1 MAAEQTTDLQ
11 QFHLNYP
18 CITHV
23 FNSVEFS
30 SLNEDKC
37 DELRCLE
44 FKDHKPRMGITLGR
58 RGSLLCSPFSAPFG
72 GFVFAH
78 TETPLEMVDK
88 AVKSLIR
95 YADLHRLSLRITLPP
110 AFYHPQLIN
119 KQIFC
124 LTANG
129 FRQIYNDVNFH
140 FELTNF
146 DDYTAIL
153 WRNARKNLQ
162 RARREPFVFKKAQNQ
177 EEIIAAYNTIQQNRK
192 AKGYPLKMSLQ
203 QVLDTINVVPADFFN
218 LSINGA
224 NVAAAQ
230 VFHVAVGI
238 VQVIYWGDAPGFEN
252 YRPMNYLAAKVVEY
266 YKKAGIRIV
275 DVGPSSQ
282 FGVPS
287 IGLCNF
293 KESIGCK
300 VESKFTFEYNPKP

>member
-11 QFHLNYP
+11 QFQLNYP
-18 CITHV
+18 CTTHV
-23 FNSVEFS
+23 FNSVGFS
-30 SLNEDKC
+30 TLNEDKC

-44 FKDHKPRMGITLGR
+44 FKDHKPRMGITLGL

-78 TETPLEMVDK
+78 PDTPLEMVDK

-140 FELTNF
+140 FDLTSF
-146 DDYTAIL
+146 DDYTTVL

-162 RARREPFVFKKAQNQ
+162 RARREPFVFKKAQSQ

-230 VFHVAVGI
+230 VFHVADGI

-300 VESKFTFEYNPKP
+300 VESKFSFEYNPKP

>member
-11 QFHLNYP
+11 QFQLNYP
-18 CITHV
+18 CTTHV
-23 FNSVEFS
+23 FNSVGFS
-30 SLNEDKC
+30 TLNEDKC

-44 FKDHKPRMGITLGR
+44 FKDHKPRMGITLGL

-72 GFVFAH
+72 GFVFANPD
-78 TETPLEMVDK
+78 TPLEMVDK

-129 FRQIYNDVNFH
+129 FRQIYNDINFH
-140 FELTNF
+140 FDLTSF
-146 DDYTAIL
+146 DDYTTVL

-162 RARREPFVFKKAQNQ
+162 RARREPFVFKKAQSQ

-230 VFHVAVGI
+230 VFHVADDI

>member
-11 QFHLNYP
+11 QFQLNYP
-18 CITHV
+18 CTTHV
-23 FNSVEFS
+23 FNSVGFS
-30 SLNEDKC
+30 TLNEDKC

-44 FKDHKPRMGITLGR
+44 FKDHKPRMGITLGL

-72 GFVFAH
+72 GFVFANPD
-78 TETPLEMVDK
+78 TPLEMVDK

-140 FELTNF
+140 FDLTSF
-146 DDYTAIL
+146 EDYTTIL

-162 RARREPFVFKKAQNQ
+162 RARREPFVFKKAQSQ

-203 QVLDTINVVPADFFN
+203 QVLDTINVIPADFFN

-230 VFHVAVGI
+230 VFHVADGI

>member
-11 QFHLNYP
+11 QFQLNYP
-18 CITHV
+18 CTTHV
-23 FNSVEFS
+23 FNSVGFS
-30 SLNEDKC
+30 TLNEDKC

-44 FKDHKPRMGITLGR
+44 FKDHKPRMGITLGL

-72 GFVFAH
+72 GFVFANPD
-78 TETPLEMVDK
+78 TPLEMVDK

-129 FRQIYNDVNFH
+129 FRQIYNDINFH
-140 FELTNF
+140 FDLTSF
-146 DDYTAIL
+146 DDYTTVL

-162 RARREPFVFKKAQNQ
+162 RARREPFVFKKAQSQ

-230 VFHVAVGI
+230 VFHVADGI

>member
-11 QFHLNYP
+11 QFQLNYP
-18 CITHV
+18 CTTHV
-23 FNSVEFS
+23 FNSVGFS
-30 SLNEDKC
+30 TLNEDKC

-44 FKDHKPRMGITLGR
+44 FKDHKPRMGITLGL

-72 GFVFAH
+72 GFVFANPD
-78 TETPLEMVDK
+78 TPLEMVDK

-124 LTANG
+124 ISSNG

-140 FELTNF
+140 FDLTSF
-146 DDYTAIL
+146 EDYTTIL

-162 RARREPFVFKKAQNQ
+162 RARREPFVFKKAQSQ

-230 VFHVAVGI
+230 VFHVADGI

>member
-11 QFHLNYP
+11 QFQLNYP
-18 CITHV
+18 CTTHV
-23 FNSVEFS
+23 FNSVGFS
-30 SLNEDKC
+30 TLNEDKC

-44 FKDHKPRMGITLGR
+44 FKDHKPRMGITLGL

-72 GFVFAH
+72 GFVFANPD
-78 TETPLEMVDK
+78 TPLEMVDK

-140 FELTNF
+140 FDLTSF
-146 DDYTAIL
+146 EDYTTVL

-162 RARREPFVFKKAQNQ
+162 RARREPFVFKKAHNQ

-230 VFHVAVGI
+230 VFHVADGI
-238 VQVIYWGDAPGFEN
+238 VQVIYWGDVPGFEN

-300 VESKFTFEYNPKP
+300 VESKFSFEYNPKS

>member
-11 QFHLNYP
+11 QFQLNYP
-18 CITHV
+18 CTTHV
-23 FNSVEFS
+23 FNSVGFS
-30 SLNEDKC
+30 TLNEDKC

-44 FKDHKPRMGITLGR
+44 FKDHKPRMGITLGL

-72 GFVFAH
+72 GFVFANPD
-78 TETPLEMVDK
+78 TPLEMVDK

-140 FELTNF
+140 FDLTSF
-146 DDYTAIL
+146 DDYTTIL

-162 RARREPFVFKKAQNQ
+162 RARREPFVFKKAQSQ

-230 VFHVAVGI
+230 VFHVADGI

>member
-11 QFHLNYP
+11 QFQLNYP
-18 CITHV
+18 CTTHV
-23 FNSVEFS
+23 FNSVGFS
-30 SLNEDKC
+30 TLNEDKC

-44 FKDHKPRMGITLGR
+44 FKDHKPRMGITLGL

-72 GFVFAH
+72 GFVFANPD
-78 TETPLEMVDK
+78 TPLEMVDK

-140 FELTNF
+140 FDLTSF
-146 DDYTAIL
+146 DDYTTVL

-162 RARREPFVFKKAQNQ
+162 RARREPFVFKKAQSQ

-230 VFHVAVGI
+230 VFHVADGI